1 MFRLIVVLC
10 SVVLCW
16 NIGYSQVDLTW
27 RYYYPEF
34 KENSDNNLY
43 FRLEN
48 NNFVKNNEYFGD
60 YIEGYT
66 MMGYTAQPS
75 LVYYAGSRL
84 RIKAG
89 VHLIQFSG
97 MNEFT
102 EVLPTFSIHTR
113 LSDNLDLIMGGL
125 KGDVH
130 HRLIEPLFDP
140 ENQYT
145 RPIENGFQFIYNS
158 NKLWLDVWVDWE
170 QFIFLGDDKPEKF
183 TAGLST
189 EYLLTSNESDFR
201 LTIPGQLIAT
211 HLGGQISNY
220 SEKMQSLANLATGI
234 KLNYKIGDGF
244 IKDIGLATYLATYQ
258 DLTGQSGWDFS
269 SGNAIYPVAEINYKY
284 GTFMTGYWKAH
295 NFLAPKGSSLFQS
308 TSNYK
313 TGYYSENR
321 NLLTSKLSF
330 TKEFMKQIK
339 FSVMLETY
347 YDIPASQFDYSYG
360 LNLIFT
366 PNFYISKVSFD

>member
-16 NIGYSQVDLTW
+16 NISYSKVDLTW

-158 NKLWLDVWVDWE
+158 NK
-170 QFIFLGDDKPEKF
+170 
-183 TAGLST
+183 
-189 EYLLTSNESDFR
+189 
-201 LTIPGQLIAT
+201 
-211 HLGGQISNY
+211 
-220 SEKMQSLANLATGI
+220 I
-234 KLNYKIGDGF
+234 KHITY
-244 IKDIGLATYLATYQ
+244 IK
-258 DLTGQSGWDFS
+258 
-269 SGNAIYPVAEINYKY
+269 K
-284 GTFMTGYWKAH
+284 
-295 NFLAPKGSSLFQS
+295 
-308 TSNYK
+308 
-313 TGYYSENR
+313 
-321 NLLTSKLSF
+321 
-330 TKEFMKQIK
+330 
-339 FSVMLETY
+339 
-347 YDIPASQFDYSYG
+347 
-360 LNLIFT
+360 
-366 PNFYISKVSFD
+366 